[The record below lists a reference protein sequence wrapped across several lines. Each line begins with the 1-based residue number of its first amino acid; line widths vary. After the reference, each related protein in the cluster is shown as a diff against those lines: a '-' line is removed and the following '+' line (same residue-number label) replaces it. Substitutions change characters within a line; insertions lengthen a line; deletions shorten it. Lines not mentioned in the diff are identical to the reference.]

1 MNEDSVANLLQNPGD
16 IRVLR
21 IVIILAVAWL
31 LANLISRLIPWL
43 ATRIKGRIRV
53 YLLPSVPVLRL
64 FVLIT
69 ALVSVVPLIVE
80 PTLQNLATILAAVG
94 VALGF
99 AFKDYVSS
107 IIAGIVAVYERP
119 YRTGDWVKIDD
130 AYGEIRSMGL
140 RALEIVTPDDTVVSI
155 PHAKLWDSNIHNDTD
170 GGTTLLCVAN
180 FYLQPNN
187 DAARIREAL
196 GDVALTS
203 PFLSLERP
211 VVVVLSEKPWGTH
224 YRLKAYPIDGRDQFQ
239 FVSDL
244 TVRGQI
250 VLAAL
255 GAEPVVTAPAVA
267 SELGT

>member
-1 MNEDSVANLLQNPGD
+1 
-16 IRVLR
+16 
-21 IVIILAVAWL
+21 
-31 LANLISRLIPWL
+31 
-43 ATRIKGRIRV
+43 
-53 YLLPSVPVLRL
+53 
-64 FVLIT
+64 
-69 ALVSVVPLIVE
+69 
-80 PTLQNLATILAAVG
+80 
-94 VALGF
+94 
-99 AFKDYVSS
+99 VSS

-155 PHAKLWDSNIHNDTD
+155 PHAKLWDSNIYNDTD

-180 FYLQPNN
+180 FYLQPNH

-255 GAEPVVTAPAVA
+255 GAEPVVTAPAVS
-267 SELGT
+267 SESGS